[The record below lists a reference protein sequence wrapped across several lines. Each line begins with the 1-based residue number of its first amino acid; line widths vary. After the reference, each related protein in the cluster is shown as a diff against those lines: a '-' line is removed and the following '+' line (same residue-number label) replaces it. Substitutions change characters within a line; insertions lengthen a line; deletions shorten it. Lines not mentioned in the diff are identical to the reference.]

1 MKKIFTKLVSVGLC
15 IAFSFVAFAQQNTSK
30 NAFVSEQNEVEL
42 RIGENKWDKVWADS
56 IISYQFS
63 GEKSSKAVISV
74 SGNNAAYTYYRWQ
87 NNSWVFSSNQN
98 RTKSEYDFDPYFDV
112 VDGSLVVRL
121 PIIDNRMSTSL
132 SNNSNPASK
141 VERNQ
146 SGQLVYAEGN
156 QTSISITYNSRGQIS
171 AVLKFFLHGSAAGNY
186 QYQYDENGY
195 FIGYFSNSVSETAVY
210 DSQGK
215 IIRKYQ
221 YFANMPELNIFSVY
235 HYSDGSS
242 SIVDN
247 ESNKPVTGDNQGGF
261 GVQSPVRIDSLSN
274 GSLVI
279 EFPDGFT
286 LDENNTSLTV
296 EYSNLYDLV
305 ITKGENN
312 SWKIEV
318 KPKTLRS
325 VALRAD
331 KVSTM
336 LQIAYKVDEK
346 VKKGTYDISVHSIL
360 FETKGGNEVPE
371 PAITVPAV
379 VERLGVG
386 NEQIDTLAPA
396 VYTVSQTIHIHVSQA
411 ERIAIYSTTGQKLY
425 ETEIQSGLNT
435 INAAHFPQGVLFIQG
450 SSGWTKKVIVK

>member
-15 IAFSFVAFAQQNTSK
+15 IAFGLVALAQQKTSENTS
-30 NAFVSEQNEVEL
+30 VSEQNEVEL
-42 RIGENKWDKVWADS
+42 RIGENKWPTVWPYS
-56 IISYQFS
+56 IITYSFS
-63 GEKSSKAVISV
+63 REKSSKTVISV
-74 SGNNAAYTYYRWQ
+74 SGNNAAYTYYKWQ
-87 NNSWVFSSNQN
+87 NNSWIFSSNQN
-98 RTKSEYDFDPYFDV
+98 RTKSEYDFDPYLDV
-112 VDGSLVVRL
+112 VDGLLSVRL
-121 PIIDNRMSTSL
+121 PIIGNRMSTSL

-156 QTSISITYNSRGQIS
+156 QSSISISYNARGQIS
-171 AVLKFFLHGSAAGNY
+171 TALTKHLNGLASNNY
-186 QYQYDENGY
+186 HYQYDENGY
-195 FIGYFSNSVSETAVY
+195 FISFSSNHFSQTATY

-215 IIRKYQ
+215 KTRHYE
-221 YFANMPELNIFSVY
+221 YFSIAPEINTFSVY

-331 KVSTM
+331 KISTM